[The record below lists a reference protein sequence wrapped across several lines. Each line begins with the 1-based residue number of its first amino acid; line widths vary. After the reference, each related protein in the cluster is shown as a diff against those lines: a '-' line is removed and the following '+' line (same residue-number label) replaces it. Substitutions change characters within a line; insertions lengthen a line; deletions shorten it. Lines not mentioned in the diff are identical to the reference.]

1 MAGKKNELSTKDT
14 FSGQLST
21 ALAEVKD
28 GLPKDFNT
36 VRFVN
41 NAVALLNENTQL
53 QDFAKANGTAQIKA
67 GMLKGAYLGLDF
79 MNKEAYLVPY
89 GKQLNFMKSYTG
101 AVKLC
106 KKYSIRPLKDIYA
119 KLVREGDEYSIA
131 IINNE
136 PKVTYNPKPFND
148 GKIRGAFA
156 VACFEDGGIQYE
168 EMSLAQLEKVRNCS
182 KMKSGV
188 VWNQWT
194 DQMYLKS
201 VLHRLCKR
209 IEIDFDN
216 AEQLQFFNEEMQ
228 IETDV
233 KAQAKS
239 DIEENALKEE
249 LPEDVIEV
257 ELTEEDRANIDEMQ
271 QMMFEE

>member
-1 MAGKKNELSTKDT
+1 MATKKNEVATKDT

-28 GLPKDFNT
+28 ALPKDLN
-36 VRFVN
+36 VARFVN
-41 NAVALLNENTQL
+41 NAVAVMNENTQL
-53 QDFAKANGTAQIKA
+53 QDFAKANGTSQIKA
-67 GMLKGAYLGLDF
+67 GLVKGAYLGLDF

-119 KLVREGDEYSIA
+119 KLVRDGDDYQIE

-136 PKVTYNPKPFND
+136 PKITFKPKPFNN
-148 GKIRGAFA
+148 GKIQGAFA
-156 VACFEDGGIQYE
+156 VALFEDGGIQYE
-168 EMSLAQLEKVRNCS
+168 EMSLKELEKVRSCS
-182 KMKSGV
+182 KQKSGT
-188 VWNQWT
+188 VWNLWT
-194 DQMYLKS
+194 DQMYLKTI
-201 VLHRLCKR
+201 LHRLTKR

-216 AEQLQFFNEEMQ
+216 AEQYKYFNEEME

-233 KAQAKS
+233 KAQAKA
-239 DIEENALKEE
+239 DVEQNANQQNL
-249 LPEDVIEV
+249 DDEV
-257 ELTEEDRANIDEMQ
+257 VVEVDPSEIDG
-271 QMMFEE
+271 QMSMGFEE

>member
-1 MAGKKNELSTKDT
+1 MAEKKELSTKET

-21 ALAEVKD
+21 ALTEVKD
-28 GLPKDFNT
+28 ALPKDLN
-36 VRFVN
+36 VARFVN
-41 NAVALLNENTQL
+41 NAVAVMNENTQL
-53 QDFAKANGTAQIKA
+53 QDFAKTNGTAQIKA
-67 GMLKGAYLGLDF
+67 GLIKGAYLGLDF

-89 GKQLNFMKSYTG
+89 GKTLNFMKSYTG

-119 KLVREGDEYSIA
+119 KLVREGDDYQIE

-136 PKVTYNPKPFND
+136 PKVTFKPKPFNS
-148 GKIRGAFA
+148 GNIQGAFA

-168 EMSLAQLEKVRNCS
+168 EMSLAELEKVRNCS
-182 KMKSGV
+182 KMKSGA
-188 VWNQWT
+188 VWTQWT

-216 AEQLQFFNEEMQ
+216 IEQLKYFNEEME
-228 IETDV
+228 IETDP
-233 KAQAKS
+233 KEMAKR
-239 DIEENALKEE
+239 DVTENANQKPL
-249 LPEDVIEV
+249 DDEV
-257 ELTEEDRANIDEMQ
+257 VAEVVVDTNGQQTFVTEG
-271 QMMFEE
+271 

>member
-1 MAGKKNELSTKDT
+1 MAEKKNEVATKDT

-21 ALAEVKD
+21 ALTEVKD
-28 GLPKDFNT
+28 ALPKDLN
-36 VRFVN
+36 VARFVN
-41 NAVALLNENTQL
+41 NAVALMNENTQL
-53 QDFAKANGTAQIKA
+53 QDFAKTNGTAQIKA
-67 GMLKGAYLGLDF
+67 GLVKGAYLGLDF

-119 KLVREGDEYSIA
+119 KLVREGDDYQIEIV
-131 IINNE
+131 NNE
-136 PKVTYNPKPFND
+136 PKVTFKPKPFNN
-148 GKIRGAFA
+148 GKIQGAFA

-168 EMSLAQLEKVRNCS
+168 EMSLEQLEKVRSCS

-188 VWNQWT
+188 VWSQWT

-216 AEQLQFFNEEMQ
+216 VEQMQYFNEEMQ
-228 IETDV
+228 IETDP
-233 KAQAKS
+233 KEQAAK
-239 DIEENALKEE
+239 DISENANQKSLDEE
-249 LPEDVIEV
+249 VVAEV
-257 ELTEEDRANIDEMQ
+257 VVGADGQQTFVTEG
-271 QMMFEE
+271 